1 MNENRMVFFGEYCAY
16 HTIVIRG
23 NLPVFQ
29 HNSERSD
36 ACLIFGFRCHLLFSH
51 GLHRL

>member
-1 MNENRMVFFGEYCAY
+1 MNENRVVFFGEYCVY

-29 HNSERSD
+29 HDSEWSD
-36 ACLIFGFRCHLLFSH
+36 TCLVFDFCCHLLFSH
-51 GLHRL
+51 GFHRL